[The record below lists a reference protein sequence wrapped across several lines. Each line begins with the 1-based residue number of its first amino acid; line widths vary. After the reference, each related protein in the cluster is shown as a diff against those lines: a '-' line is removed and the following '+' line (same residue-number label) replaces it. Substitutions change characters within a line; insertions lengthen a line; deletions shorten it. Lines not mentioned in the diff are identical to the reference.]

1 MTVVSAAFSLFDS
14 PNLSLPSS
22 CPFYKAQ
29 LLSIRQLWGWEIGAH
44 VFLSISA
51 IRLSVQQELTP

>member
-1 MTVVSAAFSLFDS
+1 MTVLSASFSLFDS
-14 PNLSLPSS
+14 PDLSLPSS

-44 VFLSISA
+44 VFLFN
-51 IRLSVQQELTP
+51 